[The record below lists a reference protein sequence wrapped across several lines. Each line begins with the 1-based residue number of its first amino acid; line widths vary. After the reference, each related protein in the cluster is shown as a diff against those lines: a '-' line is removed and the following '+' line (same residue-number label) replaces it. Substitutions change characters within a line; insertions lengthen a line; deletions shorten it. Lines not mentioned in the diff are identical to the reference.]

1 MPLFQDPLAILVI
14 LMLNIVISEQLARL
28 PYLRHMGT
36 ALIVILF
43 TALTSNIGLIP
54 ASTDVPPLYD
64 GIFTYL
70 APVSIFY
77 LLLTVNL
84 KDIQKAGKPMIGSF
98 LLGALGTMMGVTAG
112 IVAINGPEG
121 FGKFYYALG
130 GMFTG
135 TYIGGSSN
143 FNAIALHYGI
153 NKEGHLYASA
163 TAIDNILTA
172 LWMISTLLL
181 PQLLNRYFPRR
192 SPSSSSAQVPPSL
205 ETEISSAT
213 NDTETFTPQDLAIL
227 IGLGAFGLLVSSQ
240 VSLWFPKIPSILVL
254 TTLALGLAQWPV
266 IQRLRGMKVLAMFCI
281 YLFLAVIGAFCDI
294 EALFKDGTL
303 ALSMVIF
310 VSVLI
315 TVHASVIF
323 GIGALL
329 KQDWDI
335 LAIASQANVGG
346 SASALALSKS
356 LNRPDLYLP
365 AILVGALGNA
375 LGTYCGLAVSQFL
388 TTLFGTEF

>member
-1 MPLFQDPLAILVI
+1 MPLFQNPLAILVV

-28 PYLRHMGT
+28 PYLRHLGT

-70 APVSIFY
+70 APTSIFY

-98 LLGALGTMMGVTAG
+98 LLGTLGTIVGAIAG
-112 IVAINGPEG
+112 IWAIKGPQG
-121 FGKFYYALG
+121 FGEFYYALG

-181 PQLLNRYFPRR
+181 PQLLNRYFPRSSSVSTQV
-192 SPSSSSAQVPPSL
+192 SPSVEAD
-205 ETEISSAT
+205 ISSAT

-227 IGLGAFGLLVSSQ
+227 IGLGAFGLLVSTQ

-315 TVHASVIF
+315 TVHASIIF

-375 LGTYCGLAVSQFL
+375 LGTYCGLAVAQFL
-388 TTLFGTEF
+388 TTLFGT

>member
-1 MPLFQDPLAILVI
+1 MPLFQDPLAILVV

-70 APVSIFY
+70 APTSIFY

-98 LLGALGTMMGVTAG
+98 LLGTLGTIVGAIAG
-112 IVAINGPEG
+112 IWAIKGPQG
-121 FGKFYYALG
+121 FGEFYYALG

-181 PQLLNRYFPRR
+181 PQLLNRYFPRSSSVSTQV
-192 SPSSSSAQVPPSL
+192 SPSVEAD
-205 ETEISSAT
+205 ISSAT

-227 IGLGAFGLLVSSQ
+227 IGLGAFGLLVSTQ

-315 TVHASVIF
+315 TVHASIIF

-375 LGTYCGLAVSQFL
+375 LGTYCGLAVAQFL
-388 TTLFGTEF
+388 TTLFGT

>member
-70 APVSIFY
+70 APTSIFY

-98 LLGALGTMMGVTAG
+98 LLGTLGTIVGAIAG
-112 IVAINGPEG
+112 IWAIKGPQG
-121 FGKFYYALG
+121 FGEFYYALG

-181 PQLLNRYFPRR
+181 PQLLNRYFPRSSSVSTQV
-192 SPSSSSAQVPPSL
+192 SPSVEAD
-205 ETEISSAT
+205 ISSAT

-227 IGLGAFGLLVSSQ
+227 IGLGAFGLLVSTQ

-281 YLFLAVIGAFCDI
+281 YLFLAVIGAFCDL

-315 TVHASVIF
+315 TVHASIIF

-375 LGTYCGLAVSQFL
+375 LGTYCGLAVAQFL
-388 TTLFGTEF
+388 TTLFGT